1 MVAVAQGE
9 IWWADL
15 SESMGS
21 EPGYRRPVVVVQ
33 GDPLNR
39 SRIGTAIVVPLTS
52 NMEWAAAPGN
62 VSLSS
67 ELTGLS
73 KDSVANV
80 SQIVTV
86 DKGTL
91 TERVSKLPKGK
102 LDLLFSGID
111 IVLDR
116 Q

>member
-1 MVAVAQGE
+1 VVISQGE

-15 SESMGS
+15 PATRGS
-21 EPGYRRPVVVVQ
+21 GPGFRRPVAVVQ

-39 SRIGTAIVVPLTS
+39 SRIATTVCVPLTS
-52 NMEWAAAPGN
+52 NLKWADAPGN

-67 ELTGLS
+67 RLTGLP

-86 DKGTL
+86 DKDLL
-91 TERVSKLPKGK
+91 TECVGKLPKAK
-102 LDLLFSGID
+102 VELILSGID
-111 IVLDR
+111 VVLDR
-116 Q
+116 